1 MSFQNFDQIINLKV
15 KIITLLDQI
24 IIGQIYTYSSSNEI
38 IIIKT
43 KTNTNDNKQNSGV
56 SSTYRII
63 NTAFIKSIQV
73 LPPFSRKNGNN
84 KSDSSSSS
92 SSSSASTLLEFINI
106 NDLDKRLNHEIN
118 NYKPQPIQPIQQ
130 QQQASH
136 TQPSNISTLLF
147 NRLVKLYGDKNVKF
161 GNGNNSTTSTK
172 QSEIIIF
179 NEIKIIKPF
188 TNIKSNIQIIKE
200 NGKKHLDSIQR
211 ALNQFWLEIDNE
223 KRGG

>member
-43 KTNTNDNKQNSGV
+43 KTNINDNKQNSGV

-118 NYKPQPIQPIQQ
+118 NYKPQPIQ

-161 GNGNNSTTSTK
+161 GNGNSSTTSTK

-188 TNIKSNIQIIKE
+188 TNIKSNILIIK
-200 NGKKHLDSIQR
+200 
-211 ALNQFWLEIDNE
+211 
-223 KRGG
+223 

>member
-1 MSFQNFDQIINLKV
+1 
-15 KIITLLDQI
+15 
-24 IIGQIYTYSSSNEI
+24 TYSSSNEI

-106 NDLDKRLNHEIN
+106 DDLDKRLKPILMIIN
-118 NYKPQPIQPIQQ
+118 KTPV
-130 QQQASH
+130 
-136 TQPSNISTLLF
+136 LLQ
-147 NRLVKLYGDKNVKF
+147 LIEL
-161 GNGNNSTTSTK
+161 
-172 QSEIIIF
+172 
-179 NEIKIIKPF
+179 
-188 TNIKSNIQIIKE
+188 
-200 NGKKHLDSIQR
+200 
-211 ALNQFWLEIDNE
+211 
-223 KRGG
+223 

>member
-92 SSSSASTLLEFINI
+92 SSSASTLLEFINI

-118 NYKPQPIQPIQQ
+118 NYKPQPIQ

>member
-43 KTNTNDNKQNSGV
+43 KTNTNDNKQNS
-56 SSTYRII
+56 SSTSTYRII

-84 KSDSSSSS
+84 KSDSSSS

-130 QQQASH
+130 QASH

-161 GNGNNSTTSTK
+161 SNGNSSTTSTK

>member
-43 KTNTNDNKQNSGV
+43 KTNTNDNKQNS
-56 SSTYRII
+56 SSTSTYRII

-118 NYKPQPIQPIQQ
+118 NYKPQPIQ
-130 QQQASH
+130 QQQALH

-161 GNGNNSTTSTK
+161 GNGNNSSTSTK

>member
-43 KTNTNDNKQNSGV
+43 KTNINDNKQNS
-56 SSTYRII
+56 SSTSTYRII

-92 SSSSASTLLEFINI
+92 SSSASTLLEFINI

-118 NYKPQPIQPIQQ
+118 NYKPQPIQ

-147 NRLVKLYGDKNVKF
+147 NRLVKLYGDKNIKF
-161 GNGNNSTTSTK
+161 GNGNSSTTSTK

>member
-92 SSSSASTLLEFINI
+92 SSSASTLLEFINI

-147 NRLVKLYGDKNVKF
+147 NRLVKLYGDKNIKF
-161 GNGNNSTTSTK
+161 GNGNSSTTSTK

>member
-118 NYKPQPIQPIQQ
+118 NYKPQPIQ

>member
-43 KTNTNDNKQNSGV
+43 KTNTNDNKQNS
-56 SSTYRII
+56 SSTSTYRIY

-92 SSSSASTLLEFINI
+92 SSSSASTLLEFINM
-106 NDLDKRLNHEIN
+106 NDLDKRLKREVN
-118 NYKPQPIQPIQQ
+118 NYKPQPIQ

>member
-43 KTNTNDNKQNSGV
+43 KTNTNDNKQNS
-56 SSTYRII
+56 SSTSTYRII

-92 SSSSASTLLEFINI
+92 SSSASTLLEFINI

-118 NYKPQPIQPIQQ
+118 NYKPQPIQ